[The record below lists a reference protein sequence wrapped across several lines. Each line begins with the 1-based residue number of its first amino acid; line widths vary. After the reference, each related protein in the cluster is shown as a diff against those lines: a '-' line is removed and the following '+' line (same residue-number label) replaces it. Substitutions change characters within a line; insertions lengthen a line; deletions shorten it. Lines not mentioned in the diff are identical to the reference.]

1 MEEIDISQLLNYY
14 KSKIIYIV
22 FAMAIAFC
30 LSSIYVNKFRVPEY
44 TSSTTILLNQANSN
58 TAISSTDVNL
68 NKSLVTTY
76 SEIIRSKRVLR
87 QTIEE
92 LNLDKSFSKLYS
104 QIAVSSVNDTSI
116 IRISVTDE
124 NAELA
129 AAIANNIA
137 GVFTKEIVDIY
148 KIENISIID
157 TAEESETPSSAS
169 ITKIVGIATIA
180 GAFVAVAA
188 IFLIFYFDTTI
199 KNEEDIE
206 KATGLPVIGL
216 VPISREKVKASQ
228 HRKYYKD
235 LAKKHMS
242 DIEAPLLPIEKEI
255 VEVDEEDEDI
265 KRMMSKNQVDIKVT
279 KSDAKKSSSDVKKRV
294 VKDDI
299 DDKETRKRVAKPVPI
314 DVDEIENQKRPVKV
328 SSIDDDFENTKV
340 LATRTRKKY
349 YDKSNLDE

>member
-14 KSKIIYIV
+14 KSKVIYIV

-44 TSSTTILLNQANSN
+44 TSATTILLNQANSN
-58 TAISSTDVNL
+58 SAISANDISI
-68 NKSLVTTY
+68 NKSLVSTY
-76 SEIIRSKRVLR
+76 SEIIKSKRVLR

-92 LNLDKSFSKLYS
+92 LNLDYSYGTLYS
-104 QIAVSSVNDTSI
+104 KIAVGAVTDTSI

-124 NAELA
+124 DGELA

-137 GVFTKEIVDIY
+137 GVFTKEIVDIF

-157 TAEESETPSSAS
+157 TAEVSDVPSSAS

-242 DIEAPLLPIEKEI
+242 DISAPLLPIEKEI
-255 VEVDEEDEDI
+255 VEVDSEDEDI
-265 KRMMSKNQVDIKVT
+265 KRMMAKNQVDIKVA
-279 KSDAKKSSSDVKKRV
+279 KSDVRKPSSDAKKRV
-294 VKDDI
+294 VKDDGEL
-299 DDKETRKRVAKPVPI
+299 KETRRRVAKPVPI

-328 SSIDDDFENTKV
+328 EPLEDDLDNTKV
-340 LATRTRKKY
+340 LSTRTRKKY
-349 YDKSNLDE
+349 YDKSDLDE

>member
-1 MEEIDISQLLNYY
+1 MEEIDISQLINYY
-14 KSKIIYIV
+14 KSKLIYIV

-30 LSSIYVNKFRVPEY
+30 LSSIYVNKFRVPEF

-58 TAISSTDVNL
+58 NAISASDISI
-68 NKSLVTTY
+68 NKSLVSTY
-76 SEIIRSKRVLR
+76 SEIIKSKRVLR

-92 LNLDKSFSKLYS
+92 LNLAYSYGELYAK
-104 QIAVSSVNDTSI
+104 IAVGEVTDTSI

-124 NAELA
+124 DSELA

-137 GVFTKEIVDIY
+137 GVFTKEIVDIF

-157 TAEESETPSSAS
+157 TAEVSDSPSSAS

-255 VEVDEEDEDI
+255 VEVDDEDEDI
-265 KRMMSKNQVDIKVT
+265 KRMMSKNQVDIKIT
-279 KSDAKKSSSDVKKRV
+279 KNDAKKTTSETRKKV
-294 VKDDI
+294 AKDDSET
-299 DDKETRKRVAKPVPI
+299 KETRKRVAKPVPI
-314 DVDEIENQKRPVKV
+314 DVDEIETQKRPVKV
-328 SSIDDDFENTKV
+328 EPLEDDLENTKV

>member
-1 MEEIDISQLLNYY
+1 MEEIDISQLLSYY

-44 TSSTTILLNQANSN
+44 TSSTTILLNQSNSN
-58 TAISSTDVNL
+58 TSISSTDISM
-68 NKSLVTTY
+68 NKQLVSTY
-76 SEIIRSKRVLR
+76 SEIIKSKRVLT

-92 LNLDKSFSKLYS
+92 LNLDMTYGTLYS
-104 QIAVSSVNDTSI
+104 TIAVGAVTDTSI
-116 IRISVTDE
+116 IRISVTNED
-124 NAELA
+124 NELA

-137 GVFTKEIVDIY
+137 GVFTKEIVDIF

-157 TAEESETPSSAS
+157 TAEVSESPSSAS

-255 VEVDEEDEDI
+255 VEVDDEDEDI
-265 KRMMSKNQVDIKVT
+265 KRMMSKNQIDIKVT
-279 KSDAKKSSSDVKKRV
+279 KSDTKKTSSDTKK
-294 VKDDI
+294 D
-299 DDKETRKRVAKPVPI
+299 TRKRVAKPVPI

-328 SSIDDDFENTKV
+328 EPLEDDDDLDRTKV

>member
-1 MEEIDISQLLNYY
+1 
-14 KSKIIYIV
+14 
-22 FAMAIAFC
+22 
-30 LSSIYVNKFRVPEY
+30 SSIYVNKFRVPEY
-44 TSSTTILLNQANSN
+44 TSATTILLNQANSN

-92 LNLDKSFSKLYS
+92 LNLDKSYGKLYS
-104 QIAVSSVNDTSI
+104 QISVSSVNDTSI

-124 NAELA
+124 DAELA

-157 TAEESETPSSAS
+157 TAEESENPSSAS
-169 ITKIVGIATIA
+169 ITKIVGVATVA
-180 GAFVAVAA
+180 GAFVAAVA
-188 IFLIFYFDTTI
+188 IFLMFYFDTTV

-206 KATGLPVIGL
+206 KVTGLPVIGL

-255 VEVDEEDEDI
+255 VEVDDEDEDI

-279 KSDAKKSSSDVKKRV
+279 KADTKKSSGDAK
-294 VKDDI
+294 
-299 DDKETRKRVAKPVPI
+299 KETRKRVAKPVPI
-314 DVDEIENQKRPVKV
+314 EVDEIETQKKPVK
-328 SSIDDDFENTKV
+328 IENIEDDFDNTKV

>member
-44 TSSTTILLNQANSN
+44 TSATTILLNQANSS
-58 TAISSTDVNL
+58 AVSSQDISRDRQ
-68 NKSLVTTY
+68 LVTTY
-76 SEIIRSKRVLR
+76 SEIIKSKRVLR

-92 LNLDKSFSKLYS
+92 LNLDKSFGQLYS
-104 QIAVSSVNDTSI
+104 QIAVSAVSDTSI

-188 IFLIFYFDTTI
+188 IFLVFYFDTTI

-255 VEVDEEDEDI
+255 VEVDDEDEDI
-265 KRMMSKNQVDIKVT
+265 KRMMAKNQVDIKVT
-279 KSDAKKSSSDVKKRV
+279 KSDVKKSSSDVK
-294 VKDDI
+294 
-299 DDKETRKRVAKPVPI
+299 KETRKRVAKPVPI
-314 DVDEIENQKRPVKV
+314 ELDEIETQKKPVKIEP
-328 SSIDDDFENTKV
+328 IDDDFDNTKV